1 MLIRMKIMFSV
12 TVKANICDTSGVNQQ
27 SVQSCNRQATVASTK
42 PRLVPSATLLTTA
55 TAIAQHLNPKVMVTL
70 RKLDKYET
78 MGLFRPQPPPSV
90 LIELQTTAGKLMQ

>member
-55 TAIAQHLNPKVMVTL
+55 TTPRV
-70 RKLDKYET
+70 
-78 MGLFRPQPPPSV
+78 
-90 LIELQTTAGKLMQ
+90 